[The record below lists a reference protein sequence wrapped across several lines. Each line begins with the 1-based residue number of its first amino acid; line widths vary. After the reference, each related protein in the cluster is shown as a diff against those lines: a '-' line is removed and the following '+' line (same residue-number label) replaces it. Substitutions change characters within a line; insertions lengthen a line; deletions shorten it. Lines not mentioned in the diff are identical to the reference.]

1 MYDKMCAMYSYR
13 RSTRRWRLV
22 MFHGTLNVRAINA
35 FVVYHNNMN
44 PEMTRR
50 EFLKKLFQEL

>member
-1 MYDKMCAMYSYR
+1 
-13 RSTRRWRLV
+13 